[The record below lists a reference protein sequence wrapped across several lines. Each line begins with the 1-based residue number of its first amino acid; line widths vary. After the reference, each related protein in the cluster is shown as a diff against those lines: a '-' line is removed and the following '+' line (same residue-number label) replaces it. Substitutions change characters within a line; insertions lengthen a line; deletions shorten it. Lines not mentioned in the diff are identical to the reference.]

1 MWSQEGDQWSQ
12 MISNALRSAVGE
24 GGLAELERER
34 RIGEP
39 RGDDKVEDGAGVVS
53 GERGGGLGVQQVKC
67 GGRGAAWVRG

>member
-1 MWSQEGDQWSQ
+1 

-24 GGLAELERER
+24 GGAAELERER

-53 GERGGGLGVQQVKC
+53 GERGGGSRSDVEYFPPRFRSIL
-67 GGRGAAWVRG
+67 